1 MNIIFTMVF
10 FSVSLF
16 ASMGDCFTCH
26 PKLIKGIDSDEKHRP
41 MLTCIRCHTPNKNS
55 VPECGS
61 KCFSCHSQ
69 EDLLDAEVDEHTI
82 IQECRNCHVIDT
94 HKLFD
99 ISNNFDQSSSES
111 MKDFLLK

>member
-1 MNIIFTMVF
+1 MNILFTVLF
-10 FSVSLF
+10 LSSSLL

-26 PKLIKGIDSDEKHRP
+26 PKLIKGIDTDENHHA
-41 MLTCIRCHTPNKNS
+41 MLSCIKCHAPNKKS

-61 KCFSCHSQ
+61 KCFSCHSE
-69 EDLLDAEVDEHTI
+69 EDLRDADVSEHDI
-82 IQECRNCHVIDT
+82 IQECRNCHVVDT

-99 ISNNFDQSSSES
+99 ISNSFDQTLDES